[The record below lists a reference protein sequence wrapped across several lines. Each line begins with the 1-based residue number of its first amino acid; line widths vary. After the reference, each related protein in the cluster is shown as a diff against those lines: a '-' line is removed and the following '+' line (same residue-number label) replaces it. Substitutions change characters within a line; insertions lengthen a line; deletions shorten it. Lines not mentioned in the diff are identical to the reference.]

1 MSRHRRGGPNTSRG
15 KDRCRRNAYRHGL
28 AALLLLPDRSE
39 RQQQLSAHF
48 SQDEK
53 SENRTSNEAASARV
67 RLEEVLSVRTSVVR
81 LARNERLS
89 QQAGKS
95 DLSEAEGVMN
105 SIQCLKR
112 LARYERR
119 ALTQWFRSLERLQ
132 EGGAELEVVERAE
145 RTLRGA
151 YRLCPSAF
159 AGRNGS

>member
-39 RQQQLSAHF
+39 RQQELAAHF

-53 SENRTSNEAASARV
+53 SENLTSNEAARARV
-67 RLEEVLSVRTSVVR
+67 RLEEVLSVRTSAVR
-81 LARNERLS
+81 LAQSRRLS
-89 QQAGKS
+89 LAGGNPE
-95 DLSEAEGVMN
+95 LLTAEGVMN

-145 RTLRGA
+145 RTLRG
-151 YRLCPSAF
+151 
-159 AGRNGS
+159 